1 MVNDCNLCKVSLPSM
16 GTKSVALALG
26 SRTDTLPEQQ
36 RAVATI
42 AVKRVVMSAWELD
55 AYGDMGNK
63 QKMSEAYTRLA
74 SAVAD
79 LKAAYAPS
87 R

>member
-1 MVNDCNLCKVSLPSM
+1 M
-16 GTKSVALALG
+16 GTKTVALAIG
-26 SRTDTLPEQQ
+26 SHTSTLPERQ
-36 RAVATI
+36 RATAAL

-63 QKMSEAYTRLA
+63 QKMTEAYTRLS

-79 LKAAYAPS
+79 LKAAYVPP